1 MTVRRPPAQAA
12 LAALSLSHPN
22 PCPPAL
28 PPPGWSST
36 NRSASG
42 ELQPDPLRFPSGIPA
57 LVQYLGQRGLAL
69 GLYLCSGRTT
79 CKYGR
84 PGSEGHYSL
93 DARTLTG
100 WGVQWLKA
108 DNCSP
113 PPGSS
118 RDYFSNFSA
127 AVNATGVPTVFHSCQ
142 WGLDDVVSW
151 GPSVT
156 QVYRVRPDHLPFWTF
171 NLPGAY
177 PPGGQGTGDIIEG
190 FADPAV
196 LSGLA
201 PYAYPDPDVMHTGL
215 FQTPAETATEFS
227 FWALWG
233 APMLM
238 ATDPRNM
245 SEFKR
250 SVVLNEDV
258 LGVQRDAARARAR
271 RVRADNATGAQ
282 LWYRDLA
289 GAPQAAAAVLLYNAN
304 DWAAQNLSVAWAE
317 LGGAWAAPGAACDVY
332 DLWQHRQVAA
342 AQAGGLQAAE
352 VPPHGVAMWRL
363 TLAA

>member
-1 MTVRRPPAQAA
+1 M
-12 LAALSLSHPN
+12 
-22 PCPPAL
+22 
-28 PPPGWSST
+28 
-36 NRSASG
+36 
-42 ELQPDPLRFPSGIPA
+42 
-57 LVQYLGQRGLAL
+57 QYLGQRGLAL

-84 PGSEGHYSL
+84 PGSEGHYSV

-118 RDYFSNFSA
+118 RNYFSNFSA

-289 GAPQAAAAVLLYNAN
+289 GAPQAAAVVLLYNAN